1 MSASEG
7 QLPQTYTQEEV
18 QQILHLAIAQQ
29 SDREELSREQLWEIA
44 TELEIDSE
52 TLQKAELDWLNGRFL
67 DKKRQEFN
75 TYRREL
81 LKNKATRYAI
91 VNAFLLTI
99 DLISGGTLSWSI
111 YILLFWG
118 IGLSLDTWKT
128 FQSRG
133 DAYEQAFQKWNLK
146 NEMKQS
152 MVTLWNKLKKVWQ
165 TS

>member
-18 QQILHLAIAQQ
+18 QQILHLAIAKQ
-29 SDREELSREQLWEIA
+29 SNREELSREQLWEIA

-52 TLQKAELDWLNGRFL
+52 TLQKAELDWLNGQFI
-67 DKKRQEFN
+67 DQKRQEFN
-75 TYRREL
+75 LYRREV
-81 LKNKATRYAI
+81 LKNKATKYAI

-99 DLISGGTLSWSI
+99 DLIAGGTLSWSI

-152 MVTLWNKLKKVWQ
+152 IVTLWNKLKKVWQ